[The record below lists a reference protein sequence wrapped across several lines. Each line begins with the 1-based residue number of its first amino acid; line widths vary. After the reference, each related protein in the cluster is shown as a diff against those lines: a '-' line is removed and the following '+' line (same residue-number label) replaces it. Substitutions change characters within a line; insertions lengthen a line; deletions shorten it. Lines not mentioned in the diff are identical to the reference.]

1 MDIISDIP
9 LILTLPEMPCD
20 SQYDQL
26 YEINMCS
33 KCKIT
38 KLIKTN

>member
-20 SQYDQL
+20 SQY
-26 YEINMCS
+26 EINMCS